1 MRRATAM
8 LAAAVVLVGASGAL
22 GALAGTASALAGRG
36 SAGAPLTISFKD
48 PKGTTSTTVTIAAD
62 GTYKADF
69 GISSFDDY
77 TATIKKSDGST
88 LAAIP
93 ITVTQA
99 AEPCITPT
107 AGTGADWGVTHSP
120 FPLDPRFPSFVT
132 ICGRVALAASG
143 NSSTPAGSP
152 PSLGTPGSV
161 TRDSA
166 ASGDL
171 GESSNGNS
179 DDSGFPWL
187 LVVLLVVVI
196 GVVVVLLLWWR
207 RAHDTEVG
215 SMYPDYED
223 TPPPDDEPPPSKY
236 EVM

>member
-1 MRRATAM
+1 MRRTPAT
-8 LAAAVVLVGASGAL
+8 LAVATVVLIAAVGTLTAL
-22 GALAGTASALAGRG
+22 GAPASALVGRG

-48 PKGTTSTTVTIAAD
+48 AKGTTTTTVTIAAD

-120 FPLDPRFPSFVT
+120 FPVDPRFPSYVT
-132 ICGRVALAASG
+132 ICGRVALATTG

-152 PSLGTPGSV
+152 PSLGTPDSV
-161 TRDSA
+161 SRDNP
-166 ASGDL
+166 G
-171 GESSNGNS
+171 NVTQGNS
-179 DDSGFPWL
+179 DDGSGFPWL
-187 LVVLLVVVI
+187 AIVGLVVVI
-196 GVVVVLLLWWR
+196 GVVVAGLLLWR
-207 RAHDTEVG
+207 RAHNDDVG
-215 SMYPDYED
+215 SPDPDPDPDADDTPSPDD
-223 TPPPDDEPPPSKY
+223 TPPPS
-236 EVM
+236 